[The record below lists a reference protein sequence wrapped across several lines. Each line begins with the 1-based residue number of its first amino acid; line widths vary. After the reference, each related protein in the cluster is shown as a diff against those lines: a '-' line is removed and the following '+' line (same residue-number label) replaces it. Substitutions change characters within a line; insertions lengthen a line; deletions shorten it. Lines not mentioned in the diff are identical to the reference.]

1 MPSRSTPGAWLA
13 TALVALAALV
23 GRPAGASAQVPA
35 SSQAT
40 AASAQDRLDD
50 DDVTIRAFLQKLEP
64 IIQAADDEA
73 FADLEGPL
81 GSREDALA
89 FAHAEFGH
97 GATRVVVQERDR
109 QELSLSGIPGT
120 VYGLT
125 VDAFIEYGNSA
136 RIATWQLF
144 MRPSGDSW
152 AMMRQQTVSS
162 VDNLFRLTMDT
173 ARQYDARNLS
183 ITAEDLTLTLTEG
196 TVFRIDTERGT
207 TGLVV
212 MGRGDMRFSP
222 TPETEQGQVRIFTGA
237 DVLETRFAGAFIRVG
252 TGSQHFDASMLVERA
267 VNPRDLKRAQEIFRE
282 ESPKSFAVDL
292 ADLTREAW
300 TLLPGPDDFLAEVRT
315 QRFETLTYT
324 RSAAEAEDISVFERK
339 RHRNIAIYASKAKLA
354 TRGRF
359 YNEDDLAAYDVLD
372 YDIDVTALPNRQ
384 WIDGRARMRIKSRLP
399 GLGQLTIKLAD
410 SLVIRSIISDKFG
423 RLFNLRVTNQNT
435 VLINL
440 PSLLDEDAELSLTF
454 IYAGRLGPQ
463 SPDRETLA
471 MGQAEPGA
479 APFGAQSQFPD
490 DVSMPRAEPSFLYS
504 NRSFWYPQSTVSDYA
519 TARIRLTVPVDYGCV
534 ASGDLTGTPEV
545 LVGAT
550 PADARRASVFLASR
564 PARYLSF
571 IVSRFIRTDQSQI
584 SFDGKPAVPL
594 TDAEMASPEP
604 LPGVR
609 ISIEANP
616 RQTRESRPLAGR
628 AADIMRFYQSVIGDA
643 PYPSFTI
650 ALVENLTPGGH
661 SPPYFAQLNQPLP
674 NSPLVWRNDPAAFE
688 NYPEFFMAHEIAHQW
703 WGHGV
708 GWQNYHDQWLSEGFS
723 QYFAALYANSARGDD
738 VFQGVLRRMRR
749 WAIDESPQ
757 GPVHLGY
764 RVGHIKSDGRAFRAI
779 VYNKGAMVL
788 HMLRLMAGDEAFF
801 QGLRRF
807 YMSSRFRK
815 VGSEDFRVAMEMET
829 GLDLE
834 RFFERWI
841 YGSTLPHVTFGYRV
855 ESRSDGQT
863 AVLRFEQTGDIFD
876 LPALVTLTFAN
887 GRSQDITVRVT
898 DRVVEVAVP
907 LDSPLK
913 SAAISRRDVSLAEF
927 RDAPG
932 AK

>member
-1 MPSRSTPGAWLA
+1 MTSRPTTGAWVAAALLACAAGIVQPADLHAQAPAASQAA
-13 TALVALAALV
+13 TAQAADL
-23 GRPAGASAQVPA
+23 
-35 SSQAT
+35 
-40 AASAQDRLDD
+40 LD

-64 IIQAADDEA
+64 IIQAADNDG
-73 FADLEGPL
+73 FAALEGPL

-89 FAHAEFGH
+89 FAQAEFSP

-109 QELSLSGIPGT
+109 QELSLAGIPGS

-125 VDAFIEYGNSA
+125 VDVFIEYGNRA
-136 RIATWQLF
+136 RIATWQFF
-144 MRPSGDSW
+144 MRRSGDSW
-152 AMMRQQTVSS
+152 SMMRQQAVSS

-173 ARQYDARNLS
+173 AKQYDARNLT
-183 ITAEDLTLTLTEG
+183 ITAEDLQLTLTEG

-207 TGLVV
+207 TGLIV

-222 TPETEQGQVRIFTGA
+222 APDTEKGQVRIFTGA
-237 DVLETRFAGAFIRVG
+237 EVLTTRFDAAFIRVG
-252 TGSQHFDASMLVERA
+252 TASQHFDAAMLTERP
-267 VNPRDLKRAQEIFRE
+267 VNPRDLKRAQQIFRD
-282 ESPKSFAVDL
+282 ESRKSFAVDL

-315 QRFETLTYT
+315 RRFNTLTYA
-324 RSAAEAEDISVFERK
+324 RSATEPEDISVFER
-339 RHRNIAIYASKAKLA
+339 RRQRNVAIYASKEKLA

-372 YDIDVTALPNRQ
+372 YDIEVTALPNRQ
-384 WIDGRARMRIKSRLP
+384 WIDGRARMRLKSRLP
-399 GLGQLTIKLAD
+399 GLGQLTVKLAD
-410 SLVIRSIISDKFG
+410 SLIVRSIASDRFG

-440 PSLLDEDAELSLTF
+440 PSLLKEDEELTLTF
-454 IYAGRLGPQ
+454 TYSGRLVPQ
-463 SPDRETLA
+463 APDRETLA
-471 MGQAEPGA
+471 MGQDDPGPGA
-479 APFGAQSQFPD
+479 FGTQTQFPD
-490 DVSMPRAEPSFLYS
+490 DVSVPRAEPSFLYS
-504 NRSFWYPQSTVSDYA
+504 NRSFWYPQSTVSDYS
-519 TARIRLTVPVDYGCV
+519 TARIRVTVPIDYGCV
-534 ASGDLTGTPEV
+534 ASGDPIGTPE
-545 LVGAT
+545 LLTGSTA
-550 PADARRASVFLASR
+550 ADARHAFVFRAAR

-571 IVSRFIRTDQSQI
+571 IVSRFVRTDQI
-584 SFDGKPAVPL
+584 RVPFDGSPAEAV
-594 TDAEMASPEP
+594 TDAQAASTEP
-604 LPGVR
+604 LPGMR
-609 ISIEANP
+609 IRVEANP

-628 AADIMRFYQSVIGDA
+628 AAEIIRFYESIVGDA

-661 SPPYFAQLNQPLP
+661 SPPYFALLNQPLP

-723 QYFAALYANSARGDD
+723 QYFAALYANNARGDD

-749 WAIDESPQ
+749 WAMNESDQ

-801 QGLRRF
+801 RGLQRF
-807 YMSSRFRK
+807 YRNSRFRK
-815 VGSEDFRVAMEMET
+815 VGSEDFRDAMETES
-829 GLDLE
+829 GLDLG

-841 YGSTLPHVTFGYRV
+841 YGSTLPDVSFGYRV
-855 ESRSDGQT
+855 ETGASGQT
-863 AVLRFEQTGDIFD
+863 AVLRFEQTGELFD
-876 LPALVTLTFAN
+876 LPAQVTLTFAD
-887 GRSQDITVRVT
+887 GRSRDVTVPLS
-898 DRVVEVAVP
+898 DRVVEMRVR
-907 LDSPLK
+907 LDSALK
-913 SAAISRRDVSLAEF
+913 SAVISRRDVSLAEF
-927 RDAPG
+927 RDAARG
-932 AK
+932 K